1 MKPRTN
7 ECQMWRQF
15 YRDRSQ
21 THVVDNISIAKLW
34 KRFPFFFLKIKPL
47 AVTFQTAN
55 GQAIA
60 RGLALPSDQTHK
72 PITDRPPIY
81 CVQPSQ
87 TLTER
92 LPRPE

>member
-1 MKPRTN
+1 
-7 ECQMWRQF
+7 MWRQF

-34 KRFPFFFLKIKPL
+34 KRFSFFIFKIKPL

-60 RGLALPSDQTHK
+60 QRDEMDESGPAIRPINRSRG
-72 PITDRPPIY
+72 
-81 CVQPSQ
+81 
-87 TLTER
+87 
-92 LPRPE
+92 

>member
-21 THVVDNISIAKLW
+21 QHVVDNISITKLW
-34 KRFPFFFLKIKPL
+34 KRFSFFFFKIKPL

-55 GQAIA
+55 GQAI
-60 RGLALPSDQTHK
+60 
-72 PITDRPPIY
+72 
-81 CVQPSQ
+81 VQRDEIDW
-87 TLTER
+87 L
-92 LPRPE
+92 